1 MNIAFIYPGAEGAA
15 HDSIILAHSLYLLD
29 VAEHH
34 YVIAAG
40 YALLPQVLTSY
51 RGVRYHLKEWTESSC
66 RPSTAKELYNLRHA
80 KARNVAERVNG
91 CLKRRFKIL
100 RVPIECEFI
109 IVKAIIIACAC
120 LHSFI
125 RQKNSADLAED
136 LCDEDPNETDEEIED
151 DT

>member
-66 RPSTAKELYNLRHA
+66 RPSTAKELYNLRH
-80 KARNVAERVNG
+80 
-91 CLKRRFKIL
+91 
-100 RVPIECEFI
+100 IECEFI